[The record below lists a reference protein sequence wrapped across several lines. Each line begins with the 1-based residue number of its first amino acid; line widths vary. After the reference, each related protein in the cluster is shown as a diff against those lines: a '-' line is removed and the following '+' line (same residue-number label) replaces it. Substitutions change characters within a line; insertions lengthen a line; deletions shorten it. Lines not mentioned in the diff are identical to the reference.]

1 MPIAPRKSGFPASEA
16 FVSMAFPGD
25 AFAFLPKY
33 LLESVEGD
41 LFGFLWWF
49 EFFCLFKVQPRDMCG
64 AETISPHKQVNRRL
78 VIVRY
83 LLCG

>member
-1 MPIAPRKSGFPASEA
+1 
-16 FVSMAFPGD
+16 
-25 AFAFLPKY
+25 
-33 LLESVEGD
+33 
-41 LFGFLWWF
+41 
-49 EFFCLFKVQPRDMCG
+49 VQPRDMCG